1 MTSHNKRKSI
11 MEQDLSHSSNSAR
24 RSADYHSKNVDPVA
38 VRLSELKGSRT
49 ESRRQSLQDVDET
62 GHNA

>member
-1 MTSHNKRKSI
+1 MD
-11 MEQDLSHSSNSAR
+11 QDLSHSSSSAR
-24 RSADYHSKNVDPVA
+24 RSADYHSRNVDPVA
-38 VRLSELKGSRT
+38 VRPSELKGSRT

>member
-1 MTSHNKRKSI
+1 M
-11 MEQDLSHSSNSAR
+11 DLDQSHSSSSAR
-24 RSADYHSKNVDPVA
+24 RSADYHSRTVDPVT
-38 VRLSELKGSRT
+38 VRRSEMKMTRT